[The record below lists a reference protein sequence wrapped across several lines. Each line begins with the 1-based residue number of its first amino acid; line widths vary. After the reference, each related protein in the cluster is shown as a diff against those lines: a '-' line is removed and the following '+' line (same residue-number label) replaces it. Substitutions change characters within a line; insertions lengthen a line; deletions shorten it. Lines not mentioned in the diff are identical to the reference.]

1 MNHVNLARLKID
13 QIKPINA
20 VLGLMGSEYLG
31 VIPFET
37 DCITCAAGT
46 EKELELPASE
56 AFWV

>member
-1 MNHVNLARLKID
+1 
-13 QIKPINA
+13 
-20 VLGLMGSEYLG
+20 MGSEYLG

-56 AFWV
+56 AFGF